1 MTTNDIIVYDQ
12 VADPSEFVKLDALA
26 QAFGVLRKLDTGGMS
41 GAEFSRFY
49 WGSAEERQ
57 LALLYLVRDVE
68 ITTAVAGKMG
78 VI

>member
-1 MTTNDIIVYDQ
+1 
-12 VADPSEFVKLDALA
+12 VAGKLTDG
-26 QAFGVLRKLDTGGMS
+26 GVS

-57 LALLYLVRDVE
+57 LALQYLVRDVE
-68 ITTAVAGKMG
+68 ITSMVAAKMG